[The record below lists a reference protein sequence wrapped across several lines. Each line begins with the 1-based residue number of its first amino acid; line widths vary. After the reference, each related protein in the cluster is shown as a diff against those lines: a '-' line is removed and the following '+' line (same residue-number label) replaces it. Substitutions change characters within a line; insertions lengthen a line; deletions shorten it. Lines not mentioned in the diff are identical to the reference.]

1 MKVRHVSCKADY
13 LVDDY
18 SSYWAM
24 FERPFKCT
32 CCCLGRPEMTAG
44 SQTGYFGKVVEP
56 CTCIDPLFHIYNNS
70 NNLRWK
76 ISANGCQ
83 CGICCRA
90 GVVGK
95 CSEAHFE
102 IYSAEKENFDEKLC
116 DGSIRRLFSGLVQEL
131 VSDADN
137 FVINFPLAATP
148 EEKLML
154 IGTTL
159 MIDYRYF
166 EDNGNQDKHN

>member
-166 EDNGNQDKHN
+166 EDNGNQDKRN